1 MPPPAVGCHRDAA
14 FAAGVMSVAAGSLHA
29 WTQDCCWDSRS
40 APSSACSSA
49 GCSPRPGC
57 APPTCEAARAQA
69 LLEAERHGAQA
80 RLADSDRLADQF
92 RALAADALATSTD
105 QFLALAHQRFAADHQ
120 TQVGELAQREQAV
133 RAMVEPLSRTLD
145 QVRVELSTAEQARAA
160 GQAALGEQ
168 VRAMHLASE
177 HLRGETAQLV
187 TALRSSQVRGKWG
200 ELQLKRVV
208 EAAGMLAHVDF
219 VEQDQVRTDDGL
231 LRPDMVIKLAGGKN
245 VVVDAKVAFLGFLD
259 AAQATDER
267 VRTERLAAHAR
278 HVRAHVDDLAG
289 KRYWDQF
296 APAPEFVVMFVPA
309 ESFLHAAAEQ
319 DPLLI
324 EYAFERNVVIAT
336 PTTLLALLRTVS
348 YAWRQDALASN
359 AQAVLSLG
367 KELHGRLATMG
378 AHLAKLGPRHRLRRR
393 RLQPDGVV
401 AGDAGPGQRP
411 AVRGPARRRRGPAD
425 ARPREPAAVGGQRT
439 RARGVGRRADRHVR
453 RPRRPRR
460 ARPARRGA
468 TQTPDA
474 RPPDPPG
481 RDRRA
486 ERRRGCRRRDRDL
499 DAGSAVARGGGS
511 DGLDVQG
518 RAALAARDGRGLAGG
533 LEVGAELARQRE
545 HEVLGRGADLLDVA
559 EAVLG
564 EQGRGRRGPGSPG
577 PRRPT

>member
-1 MPPPAVGCHRDAA
+1 MDTGQLLGLAIGAVVGVLVGWMLASTRLRAA
-14 FAAGVMSVAAGSLHA
+14 DLE
-29 WTQDCCWDSRS
+29 TTR
-40 APSSACSSA
+40 
-49 GCSPRPGC
+49 
-57 APPTCEAARAQA
+57 ARA
-69 LLEAERHGAQA
+69 LLEAERHSAQA

-92 RALAADALATSTD
+92 RSLASDALATSTD

-168 VRAMHLASE
+168 VRAMHQASE
-177 HLRGETAQLV
+177 HLRSETAQLV

-208 EAAGMLAHVDF
+208 EAAGMLAQVDF

-267 VRTERLAAHAR
+267 VRAERLAAHAR
-278 HVRAHVDDLAG
+278 HVRAHVDDLSA

-319 DPLLI
+319 DPALI

-336 PTTLLALLRTVS
+336 PTTLLALLRTIS

-378 AHLAKLGPRHRLRRR
+378 SHLARLGRAI
-393 RLQPDGVV
+393 DSA
-401 AGDAGPGQRP
+401 AGAYNQTVSSLETR
-411 AVRGPARRRRGPAD
+411 VLVSARRFSDLHVVDAD
-425 ARPREPAAVGGQRT
+425 LPM
-439 RARGVGRRADRHVR
+439 
-453 RPRRPRR
+453 
-460 ARPARRGA
+460 
-468 TQTPDA
+468 
-474 RPPDPPG
+474 PDPVNPQLSAVSAPELVASADEQIVMFDG
-481 RDRRA
+481 RA
-486 ERRRGCRRRDRDL
+486 ERDERALR
-499 DAGSAVARGGGS
+499 AE
-511 DGLDVQG
+511 
-518 RAALAARDGRGLAGG
+518 RAAT
-533 LEVGAELARQRE
+533 LEETDASTA
-545 HEVLGRGADLLDVA
+545 
-559 EAVLG
+559 
-564 EQGRGRRGPGSPG
+564 
-577 PRRPT
+577 

>member
-1 MPPPAVGCHRDAA
+1 MDTGLLLGLVIGAVVGVLVGWLLASARLRAA
-14 FAAGVMSVAAGSLHA
+14 DL
-29 WTQDCCWDSRS
+29 
-40 APSSACSSA
+40 
-49 GCSPRPGC
+49 
-57 APPTCEAARAQA
+57 EAARATA

-92 RALAADALATSTD
+92 RALAADALATSSD

-120 TQVGELAQREQAV
+120 TQVGELTQREQAV

-145 QVRVELSTAEQARAA
+145 QVRRELSTAEQARAA

-168 VRAMHLASE
+168 VRAMQQASE

-187 TALRSSQVRGKWG
+187 TALRSSQVRGRWG

-231 LRPDMVIKLAGGKN
+231 LRPDLVIKLAGGKN

-278 HVRAHVDDLAG
+278 HVRTHVDDLAA

-336 PTTLLALLRTVS
+336 PTTLLALLRTIS

-378 AHLAKLGPRHRLRRR
+378 SHLAKLGRAL
-393 RLQPDGVV
+393 DSA
-401 AGDAGPGQRP
+401 AGAYNQTVSSLETR
-411 AVRGPARRRRGPAD
+411 VLVSARRFAD
-425 ARPREPAAVGGQRT
+425 LHV
-439 RARGVGRRADRHVR
+439 VDADL
-453 RPRRPRR
+453 P
-460 ARPARRGA
+460 
-468 TQTPDA
+468 TPDPVNPQLSVVSA
-474 RPPDPPG
+474 PELVAAAEEQLVMFDG
-481 RDRRA
+481 RA
-486 ERRRGCRRRDRDL
+486 ERDERALRDESAAPRTTEG
-499 DAGSAVARGGGS
+499 DASTA
-511 DGLDVQG
+511 
-518 RAALAARDGRGLAGG
+518 
-533 LEVGAELARQRE
+533 
-545 HEVLGRGADLLDVA
+545 
-559 EAVLG
+559 
-564 EQGRGRRGPGSPG
+564 
-577 PRRPT
+577 

>member
-1 MPPPAVGCHRDAA
+1 MDTGLLLGLAIGAVVGVLLGWMLASARLRAA
-14 FAAGVMSVAAGSLHA
+14 DL
-29 WTQDCCWDSRS
+29 
-40 APSSACSSA
+40 
-49 GCSPRPGC
+49 
-57 APPTCEAARAQA
+57 EAARATA
-69 LLEAERHGAQA
+69 LLEAERHGTQA

-92 RALAADALATSTD
+92 RSLAADALATSSD

-120 TQVGELAQREQAV
+120 TQVGELTQREQAV

-145 QVRVELSTAEQARAA
+145 QVRRELSTAEQARAA

-168 VRAMHLASE
+168 VRAMQQASE

-278 HVRAHVDDLAG
+278 HVRAHVDDLAA

-336 PTTLLALLRTVS
+336 PTTLLALLRTIS

-378 AHLAKLGPRHRLRRR
+378 SHLAKLGRAL
-393 RLQPDGVV
+393 DSA
-401 AGDAGPGQRP
+401 AGAYNQTVSSLETR
-411 AVRGPARRRRGPAD
+411 VLVSARRFAD
-425 ARPREPAAVGGQRT
+425 LHV
-439 RARGVGRRADRHVR
+439 VDADL
-453 RPRRPRR
+453 P
-460 ARPARRGA
+460 
-468 TQTPDA
+468 TPDPVNPQLSVVSA
-474 RPPDPPG
+474 PELVAAAEEQLVMFDG
-481 RDRRA
+481 RA
-486 ERRRGCRRRDRDL
+486 ERDERALRDESAAPRTTEG
-499 DAGSAVARGGGS
+499 DASTA
-511 DGLDVQG
+511 
-518 RAALAARDGRGLAGG
+518 
-533 LEVGAELARQRE
+533 
-545 HEVLGRGADLLDVA
+545 
-559 EAVLG
+559 
-564 EQGRGRRGPGSPG
+564 
-577 PRRPT
+577 

>member
-1 MPPPAVGCHRDAA
+1 MDTGLLLGLGIGAIVGALVGWTFASARLRAA
-14 FAAGVMSVAAGSLHA
+14 AI
-29 WTQDCCWDSRS
+29 
-40 APSSACSSA
+40 
-49 GCSPRPGC
+49 
-57 APPTCEAARAQA
+57 EAAAVRAT
-69 LLEAERHGAQA
+69 LEAERRTAE
-80 RLADSDRLADQF
+80 DSGRLADQF
-92 RALAADALATSTD
+92 RSLAADALATSTD

-145 QVRVELSTAEQARAA
+145 QVRAELSTAEQARAA
-160 GQAALGEQ
+160 GHAALGEQ
-168 VRAMHLASE
+168 VRAMHQASE

-208 EAAGMLAHVDF
+208 EAAGMLPHVDF

-278 HVRAHVDDLAG
+278 HVRAHVDDLAA

-378 AHLAKLGPRHRLRRR
+378 SHLAKLGRAI
-393 RLQPDGVV
+393 DSA
-401 AGDAGPGQRP
+401 AGAYNQTVSSLETR
-411 AVRGPARRRRGPAD
+411 VLVSARRFADLHVVDGDLPTPA
-425 ARPREPAAVGGQRT
+425 PVNPQLSAVSAPELVASADEQIVMFDG
-439 RARGVGRRADRHVR
+439 RADRDE
-453 RPRRPRR
+453 R
-460 ARPARRGA
+460 ALRAEAALP
-468 TQTPDA
+468 TPDA
-474 RPPDPPG
+474 ST
-481 RDRRA
+481 A
-486 ERRRGCRRRDRDL
+486 
-499 DAGSAVARGGGS
+499 
-511 DGLDVQG
+511 
-518 RAALAARDGRGLAGG
+518 
-533 LEVGAELARQRE
+533 
-545 HEVLGRGADLLDVA
+545 
-559 EAVLG
+559 
-564 EQGRGRRGPGSPG
+564 
-577 PRRPT
+577 